1 MQQMDW
7 IDTQN
12 VISWDG
18 RSKRQRR
25 ASPKTYWE
33 EFVETDDWY
42 QQELLGDV
50 PPEELQAACFDSDV
64 DDTESDSIIGEE
76 EEDVAYS
83 EVASEDASESD
94 TESIISAATE
104 AVEIVVHVTDDDDDD
119 EVISSDEGEPTGEGS
134 DGESEGGSVPQTRF
148 DPVD

>member
-1 MQQMDW
+1 MQMDW
-7 IDTQN
+7 IDTEN
-12 VISWDG
+12 VISWHG
-18 RSKRQRR
+18 RPKRQCR
-25 ASPKTYWE
+25 APPKTYWE
-33 EFVETDDWY
+33 EFVETDEWY

-104 AVEIVVHVTDDDDDD
+104 AVELVVQVTDDDDDD
-119 EVISSDEGEPTGEGS
+119 EASRPMKGS
-134 DGESEGGSVPQTRF
+134 QQAKDQMARVREAQYRKHGLIQ
-148 DPVD
+148 

>member
-1 MQQMDW
+1 M
-7 IDTQN
+7 
-12 VISWDG
+12 
-18 RSKRQRR
+18 RQRR
-25 ASPKTYWE
+25 APPKTYWE
-33 EFVETDDWY
+33 EFVETDEWY

-50 PPEELQAACFDSDV
+50 PPEELHAACFDSDV
-64 DDTESDSIIGEE
+64 DDIESDTDLGEE

-83 EVASEDASESD
+83 EIASENASESD

-104 AVEIVVHVTDDDDDD
+104 AVELVVQVTDDDD

-134 DGESEGGSVPQTRF
+134 DGESEGGSVPQTRV

>member
-104 AVEIVVHVTDDDDDD
+104 AVEIVVHVTDDDD
-119 EVISSDEGEPTGEGS
+119 EIISSDEGEPTGEGS

>member
-1 MQQMDW
+1 MQMDW
-7 IDTQN
+7 IDTEN
-12 VISWDG
+12 VISWHG
-18 RSKRQRR
+18 RPKRQCR
-25 ASPKTYWE
+25 APPKTYWE
-33 EFVETDDWY
+33 EFVETDEWY

-104 AVEIVVHVTDDDDDD
+104 AVELVVQVTDDDDDD

-134 DGESEGGSVPQTRF
+134 DGESEGGSVPQTRVN
-148 DPVD
+148 PVD

>member
-1 MQQMDW
+1 MDW
-7 IDTQN
+7 IDSQN
-12 VISWDG
+12 VISWEG
-18 RSKRQRR
+18 RSMRQRR
-25 ASPKTYWE
+25 APPKTYWE
-33 EFVETDDWY
+33 EFVETDEWD

-50 PPEELQAACFDSDV
+50 PPEELHAACFDSDV
-64 DDTESDSIIGEE
+64 DDIESDTDLGEE

-83 EVASEDASESD
+83 EVASENASESD

-104 AVEIVVHVTDDDDDD
+104 AVELVVQVTDDDD

-134 DGESEGGSVPQTRF
+134 DDESEGGSVPQTRV

>member
-18 RSKRQRR
+18 RPKRQCR
-25 ASPKTYWE
+25 APPKTYWE
-33 EFVETDDWY
+33 EFVETDEWY

-50 PPEELQAACFDSDV
+50 PPAELQATCFDSDV

-83 EVASEDASESD
+83 EVATEDASESD

-104 AVEIVVHVTDDDDDD
+104 AVELVVQVTDDDDDD

-134 DGESEGGSVPQTRF
+134 DGESEGGSVPQTRV

>member
-1 MQQMDW
+1 MDW

-25 ASPKTYWE
+25 APPKTYWE
-33 EFVETDDWY
+33 EYVETDEWY

-119 EVISSDEGEPTGEGS
+119 EFISSDEGEPTGEGS
-134 DGESEGGSVPQTRF
+134 DGESEGGSVPQTRV

>member
-1 MQQMDW
+1 M
-7 IDTQN
+7 
-12 VISWDG
+12 
-18 RSKRQRR
+18 RQRR
-25 ASPKTYWE
+25 APPKTYWE
-33 EFVETDDWY
+33 EFVETDEWY

-50 PPEELQAACFDSDV
+50 PPEELHAACFDSDV
-64 DDTESDSIIGEE
+64 DDIESDTDLGEE

-83 EVASEDASESD
+83 EVASENASESD

-104 AVEIVVHVTDDDDDD
+104 AVELVVQVTDDDD

-134 DGESEGGSVPQTRF
+134 DDESEGGSVPQTRV